1 MSKIMETI
9 NLLNKFV
16 PLIWAGLA
24 IYNFIIGVPAL
35 GIGFMV
41 LYHLECQAQHARG
54 EA

>member
-1 MSKIMETI
+1 MNRIMKTI

-24 IYNFIIGVPAL
+24 IYNFLTGVPSL

-41 LYHLECQAQHARG
+41 LFHLARL
-54 EA
+54 ESTQ

>member
-1 MSKIMETI
+1 MNRIMKTI

-24 IYNFIIGVPAL
+24 IYNFLTGVPSL

-41 LYHLECQAQHARG
+41 LHYLDRQEPKQ
-54 EA
+54 